1 MSEDIT
7 FKLQADETGALNALK
22 RVRNEV
28 LNNESGLKKMGQQ
41 ARIASK
47 SLKDSASVLGPEFS
61 ILGDRIDHITGALG
75 EIKGASLLTKAS
87 LVGLVAVGGFQVGQM
102 IGNWVF
108 ETERFKQELEEATKQ
123 ADELQKRVVAGAAS
137 RAATMTEEQLQTEIS
152 GTAASIARLT
162 EQVEKSDQAW
172 SNFSGADYWVVGEN
186 NRRKEVEITKAQ
198 IANQRELMKTY
209 QDAMKTRADQER
221 QTQEAAAAKAIEEEK
236 KAAEAAAAAAARLV
250 ETQEDYLFTLEAELV
265 KVREGEEA
273 YTRLTLAK
281 KGFNEE
287 TINAALALKSEITE
301 ISELK
306 RLQDAEAAK
315 RGESGRDTPAP
326 RAGMPGPVTGT
337 EARFLTRGIG
347 MKDEDKILAE
357 TQKQTAKTAELVT
370 VNKQLLAAIKAIKV
384 A

>member
-41 ARIASK
+41 ARIAGK

-75 EIKGASLLTKAS
+75 NVKGASLLTKAS

-108 ETERFKQELEEATKQ
+108 ETDRFKQELEEATKQ
-123 ADELQKRVVAGAAS
+123 AGELQKRIVAGAAS
-137 RAATMTEEQLQTEIS
+137 RAATMTQEQLQKEIS

-162 EQVEKSDQAW
+162 EQVDKSDQAW

-209 QDAMKTRADQER
+209 QDAMKARAEQER
-221 QTQEAAAAKAIEEEK
+221 QTQEAAAAKAIEEER
-236 KAAEAAAAAAARLV
+236 KAAEAAAAAAARLI

-287 TINAALALKSEITE
+287 TINAALAMKAEITE

-315 RGESGRDTPAP
+315 RGESGRDTPTP
-326 RAGMPGPVTGT
+326 RAGMPGPVSGT
-337 EARFLTRGIG
+337 ETRFITRGIG
-347 MKDEDKILAE
+347 MKGEDKILAE